1 MADNNAL
8 APAPKRP
15 RLEAALIEATAAVQ
29 EARGPFT
36 ASERDALVEAVES
49 CAQALWRDADAQA
62 ARARAPEAS
71 VDDVAQAHARRRR
84 PPSNGPDYCRMA
96 LRLSMSAGALRNVPT
111 REIARACSWLSPK
124 DLASLV
130 SLSCWRLTADPHGLG
145 ALTVSL
151 SVAENCRTLGAS
163 WVPPPKQNVLQP
175 LAVIAEAD
183 RAVGDGAR
191 CLAALDALRRDCGR
205 AHRTARDALSTFK
218 RTLFGRQAPSNE
230 DASDDLGALVALS
243 TASEVGAAS
252 TLSRRVRALGSL
264 VTRCAHDAAD
274 APSIQALLDAGV
286 PEALKRACDDADDS
300 DDGVDAASEA
310 VQAASTLLRALP
322 ASASSAASDRLLK
335 VGGASVRALAKSIER
350 GSRAHRRVLLLCDAC
365 EQALGG
371 PSVTSTEITSE
382 TPAWARAARTTVAR
396 SLVADE
402 RFETIAHAALNRA
415 DCAQRLAT
423 VLSRVASGS
432 DARAALASAPRCM
445 QAVERLARAP
455 AAAGAARDAL
465 CDVAAALARATV
477 AAARR
482 AARDER
488 RTSLVASPSPEHY
501 QICDTYAPDSDAS
514 DPGPKPNLRKPRADW
529 AVIGK
534 LEFSDDGGDGAQ
546 P

>member
-1 MADNNAL
+1 
-8 APAPKRP
+8 
-15 RLEAALIEATAAVQ
+15 
-29 EARGPFT
+29 
-36 ASERDALVEAVES
+36 
-49 CAQALWRDADAQA
+49 
-62 ARARAPEAS
+62 
-71 VDDVAQAHARRRR
+71 
-84 PPSNGPDYCRMA
+84 
-96 LRLSMSAGALRNVPT
+96 
-111 REIARACSWLSPK
+111 
-124 DLASLV
+124 
-130 SLSCWRLTADPHGLG
+130 
-145 ALTVSL
+145 
-151 SVAENCRTLGAS
+151 
-163 WVPPPKQNVLQP
+163 
-175 LAVIAEAD
+175 
-183 RAVGDGAR
+183 
-191 CLAALDALRRDCGR
+191 
-205 AHRTARDALSTFK
+205 
-218 RTLFGRQAPSNE
+218 
-230 DASDDLGALVALS
+230 
-243 TASEVGAAS
+243 
-252 TLSRRVRALGSL
+252 

-310 VQAASTLLRALP
+310 VQAASVLLRALP

-335 VGGASVRALAKSIER
+335 IGGAAVRSLAKSIER

-382 TPAWARAARTTVAR
+382 TPAWARAARTNVAR
-396 SLVADE
+396 ALVADE

-534 LEFSDDGGDGAQ
+534 LEFSDDDGDGAQ

>member
-1 MADNNAL
+1 M
-8 APAPKRP
+8 APAAKRP
-15 RLEAALIEATAAVQ
+15 RLEAALAEATAAVN

-49 CAQALWRDADAQA
+49 CAQALWRDSEAQA
-62 ARARAPEAS
+62 ERVRAPEAS

-111 REIARACSWLSPK
+111 REIARACSWLAPK

-218 RTLFGRQAPSNE
+218 RTLFGRQAPDE
-230 DASDDLGALVALS
+230 DVSDDLGALVALS

-310 VQAASTLLRALP
+310 VQAASVLLRALP

-335 VGGASVRALAKSIER
+335 IGGAAVRSLAKSIER

-382 TPAWARAARTTVAR
+382 TPSWARAARTTVAR
-396 SLVADE
+396 ALVADE

-423 VLSRVASGS
+423 VLSRVEIVTLL
-432 DARAALASAPRCM
+432 DAPTA
-445 QAVERLARAP
+445 
-455 AAAGAARDAL
+455 
-465 CDVAAALARATV
+465 
-477 AAARR
+477 
-482 AARDER
+482 
-488 RTSLVASPSPEHY
+488 
-501 QICDTYAPDSDAS
+501 
-514 DPGPKPNLRKPRADW
+514 
-529 AVIGK
+529 
-534 LEFSDDGGDGAQ
+534 
-546 P
+546 